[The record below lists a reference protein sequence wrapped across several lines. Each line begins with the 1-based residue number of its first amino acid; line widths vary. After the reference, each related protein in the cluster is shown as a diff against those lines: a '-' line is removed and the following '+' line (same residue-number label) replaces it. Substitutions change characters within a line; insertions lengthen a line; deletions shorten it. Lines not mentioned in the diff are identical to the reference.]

1 MFRGKTIN
9 RKLWSVKILK
19 EFFEKHK
26 EKIIILLLCGVLF
39 IIVLS
44 ILALI
49 SGAIMKV
56 FGFEY
61 RSIGS
66 IVLFFI
72 IATISSYPLG
82 LIASTFPKALLSL
95 NKVSMPTAIALY
107 LILDTFATF
116 WGLRITDY
124 CMQTISAKDISIFV
138 ISLIFALLGV
148 GDIKKILHNEER

>member
-1 MFRGKTIN
+1 MFFGKTVN
-9 RKLWSVKILK
+9 RKLRSVKILK
-19 EFFEKHK
+19 EFFKKYK
-26 EKIIILLLCGVLF
+26 EKIITLLLFGVLF

-44 ILALI
+44 ILAFI

-61 RSIGS
+61 RSVGS

-72 IATISSYPLG
+72 IAAITSYPLG
-82 LIASTFPKALLSL
+82 LIASAFPKALLSF
-95 NKVSMPTAIALY
+95 NKVSTPTAIALY

-116 WGLRITDY
+116 WGLKITDY

-138 ISLIFALLGV
+138 VSLIFALLGI
-148 GDIKKILHNEER
+148 GDIKKNPTE

>member
-1 MFRGKTIN
+1 MECET
-9 RKLWSVKILK
+9 LK

-26 EKIIILLLCGVLF
+26 EKIITLLLCGVLF

-44 ILALI
+44 VLALI

-56 FGFEY
+56 FGLEY

-66 IVLFFI
+66 IILFFI
-72 IATISSYPLG
+72 IATIISYPLG
-82 LIASTFPKALLSL
+82 LIAGAFPKALLSL
-95 NKVSMPTAIALY
+95 DKVSIHTAMALY

-124 CMQTISAKDISIFV
+124 CMQTISAEDISIFV

-148 GDIKKILHNEER
+148 SDIKKIPHDEVR